1 MMDNT
6 RIDAAVAS
14 AQVALASEEFSWI
27 RDSALRER
35 PYVFGLLEGLRALAD
50 NEHQVDRLLP
60 RLLLPTLHTRRAD
73 APVTSTETWR
83 AFEEFRGLLMG
94 EDAETPA
101 VLAAK
106 DRLLSRVANLERHW
120 AALIGSVK
128 EALEAAGFKSEYG
141 GVTMKAEN
149 ETPLGGDESLRM
161 QKLIDALESL
171 DDVQDVYTSVVLD
184 D

>member
-106 DRLLSRVANLERHW
+106 ERLLSRVANLERHW

-128 EALEAAGFKSEYG
+128 EALEAVPLTSDVPCGHSESDEKE
-141 GVTMKAEN
+141 VRARRADLCERLERAVCRLSQLELEP
-149 ETPLGGDESLRM
+149 ET
-161 QKLIDALESL
+161 I
-171 DDVQDVYTSVVLD
+171 
-184 D
+184 